1 MERIVDYAFHIILFG
16 STRMDMLYSVIADAT
31 YLYMYLYIFTYVFKL
46 VKNILNILL
55 YEFIPALD
63 HHRDRMAFCMR

>member
-1 MERIVDYAFHIILFG
+1 MRGIYV
-16 STRMDMLYSVIADAT
+16 
-31 YLYMYLYIFTYVFKL
+31 YMYLYIFTYVLKL
-46 VKNILNILL
+46 VKNILNILP